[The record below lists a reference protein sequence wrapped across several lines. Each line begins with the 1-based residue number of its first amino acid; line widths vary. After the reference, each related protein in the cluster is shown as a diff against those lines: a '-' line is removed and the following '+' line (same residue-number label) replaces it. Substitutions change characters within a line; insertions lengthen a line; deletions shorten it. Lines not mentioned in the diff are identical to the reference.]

1 MKLYT
6 LLSLLL
12 IPAVMLG
19 SGVSWKKHP
28 PRRIN
33 GLYGYRTRRSSSS
46 QAAWDFAQAYCGA
59 IFLRWGGVMSV
70 VTVAA
75 CVLIWRQSW
84 FYEAVFALSM
94 AQCAVLLLS
103 ILPVER
109 ALRAKFDEHGN
120 PKE

>member
-12 IPAVMLG
+12 IPAAMLG
-19 SGVSWKKHP
+19 IGVSWKKHP

-59 IFLRWGGVMSV
+59 IFLRWGRAMSV
-70 VTVAA
+70 VTGIA
-75 CVLIWRQSW
+75 CALIWRQSW

>member
-1 MKLYT
+1 MKFFT

-12 IPAVMLG
+12 VPTIMLG
-19 SGVSWKKHP
+19 TGMSWKNHP
-28 PRRIN
+28 PRKIN

-46 QAAWDFAQAYCGA
+46 QAAWDFAHACCGA
-59 IFLRWGGVMSV
+59 LWRRWGGVMSV

-75 CVLIWRQSW
+75 CALIWRQSW

>member
-12 IPAVMLG
+12 IPAAMLG
-19 SGVSWKKHP
+19 IGVSWKKHP

>member
-1 MKLYT
+1 MKFFT

-12 IPAVMLG
+12 VPTIMLG
-19 SGVSWKKHP
+19 TGMSWKNHP
-28 PRRIN
+28 PRKIN

-46 QAAWDFAQAYCGA
+46 QAAWDFAHAYCSA
-59 IFLRWGGVMSV
+59 LWLRWGGVMSV

-75 CVLIWRQSW
+75 CALIWRQSW